1 MNKLIIT
8 DEAYHDIFEIS
19 EFIAQ
24 YNERAAKETIQ
35 FLFGT
40 CNNLLDFP
48 RLGVKKDAIKAKDV
62 RIYIARQY
70 LIAYCIDKDKIVIL
84 KVSNQYQD
92 IYTRLW

>member
-8 DEAYHDIFEIS
+8 DEAYQDIFEIS

-35 FLFGT
+35 FLFGI

-48 RLGVKKDAIKAKDV
+48 KLGVTKDTIKAKNV

-70 LIAYCIDKDKIVIL
+70 LIAYCIDKDKVVIL
-84 KVSNQYQD
+84 KISNQYQD
-92 IYTRLW
+92 IYTKI

>member
-48 RLGVKKDAIKAKDV
+48 RLGVKKDANKSK
-62 RIYIARQY
+62 R
-70 LIAYCIDKDKIVIL
+70 C
-84 KVSNQYQD
+84 
-92 IYTRLW
+92 